1 MHRFGTE
8 MKLVIQRIQHEALDV
23 IYMVG
28 NDNKSRDFDIHQ
40 WYMLLGTEC
49 ISLANTTNIL
59 NQ

>member
-1 MHRFGTE
+1 MRGFGTE
-8 MKLVIQRIQHEALDV
+8 MKLAGQRIQNEALDV

-49 ISLANTTNIL
+49 ISLANATNIL